1 MRSRRRRPHRVSRLA
16 RPSHQADSRR
26 RRRPVPVRCGS
37 GAPGHV
43 FVLGDNLEASVDSRH
58 FGFVPVERV
67 VGRVIRRLA
76 L

>member
-1 MRSRRRRPHRVSRLA
+1 M
-16 RPSHQADSRR
+16 
-26 RRRPVPVRCGS
+26 RCGS